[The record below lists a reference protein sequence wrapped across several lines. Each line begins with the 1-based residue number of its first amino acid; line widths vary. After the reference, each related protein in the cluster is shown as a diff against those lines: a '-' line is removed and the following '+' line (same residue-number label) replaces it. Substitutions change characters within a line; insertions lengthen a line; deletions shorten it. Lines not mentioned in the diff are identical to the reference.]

1 MSIISKKLLAA
12 GLLTAGATLFAGA
25 PAAFAA
31 PLPEPE
37 PVPVG
42 PVDGVSEAP
51 IPGSD
56 GQIRVSAPE
65 VGVTGG
71 ESEATGAPVE
81 AVPNING
88 DSCTGGWE
96 STVCYAEQQG
106 DSPPE
111 VQPRTSISS
120 SP

>member
-1 MSIISKKLLAA
+1 MSIVPKKLLTA
-12 GLLTAGATLFAGA
+12 GLLTVGVALFVGA

-42 PVDGVSEAP
+42 PVGGDGLPESN
-51 IPGSD
+51 GN
-56 GQIRVSAPE
+56 GQIVVSAPE
-65 VGVTGG
+65 VGVEGANSETTGV
-71 ESEATGAPVE
+71 PVD

-96 STVCYAEQQG
+96 STVCYAEQNG

>member
-1 MSIISKKLLAA
+1 MSIVSKKLLAA
-12 GLLTAGATLFAGA
+12 GLLTAGAALFAGA
-25 PAAFAA
+25 PAAFAE
-31 PLPEPE
+31 PLPNPE
-37 PVPVG
+37 PIPVG
-42 PVDGVSEAP
+42 PVGGEVEQVPSA
-51 IPGSD
+51 D

-65 VGVTGG
+65 VGVEGTNSETTGV
-71 ESEATGAPVE
+71 PVD

-106 DSPPE
+106 DSPPPVE
-111 VQPRTSISS
+111 PRTSISS

>member
-1 MSIISKKLLAA
+1 MSSNTRK
-12 GLLTAGATLFAGA
+12 LLTAGLLVGAALFAGA

-31 PLPEPE
+31 PLPDPE

-42 PVDGVSEAP
+42 PVGGETASTPMET
-51 IPGSD
+51 G
-56 GQIRVSAPE
+56 GEIRVSAPT
-65 VGVTGG
+65 VGVSG
-71 ESEATGAPVE
+71 ENSETIGAPVE
-81 AVPNING
+81 AAPNING

-96 STVCYAEQQG
+96 STVCYAEQMG
-106 DSPPE
+106 DSPPA

>member
-1 MSIISKKLLAA
+1 MSIFSKKLLAT
-12 GLLTAGATLFAGA
+12 GLLTAGSALFIGA
-25 PAAFAA
+25 PSAFAS

-37 PVPVG
+37 PVPV
-42 PVDGVSEAP
+42 PV
-51 IPGSD
+51 PGQGLPEVNGQ
-56 GQIRVSAPE
+56 GQIHVSAPA
-65 VGVTGG
+65 VGVEGTNSETTGV
-71 ESEATGAPVE
+71 PVN

-106 DSPPE
+106 DSPPPVE
-111 VQPRTSISS
+111 PRTSISS

>member
-1 MSIISKKLLAA
+1 MTIVSKKLLAT
-12 GLLTAGATLFAGA
+12 GLLTAGAALFVGI
-25 PAAFAA
+25 PSAFAA
-31 PLPEPE
+31 PLPDPE

-42 PVDGVSEAP
+42 PVGGEVESVPAEA
-51 IPGSD
+51 D

-65 VGVTGG
+65 IGVNG
-71 ESEATGAPVE
+71 ENSEATGAPVE

-106 DSPPE
+106 DSPAE

>member
-1 MSIISKKLLAA
+1 MTIVSKKLLAA
-12 GLLTAGATLFAGA
+12 GLLTAGVTMFIGAPSAFAG
-25 PAAFAA
+25 

-42 PVDGVSEAP
+42 PVGGEPESVPSA
-51 IPGSD
+51 D

-65 VGVTGG
+65 IGVNG
-71 ESEATGAPVE
+71 ENSEATGAPVE
-81 AVPNING
+81 AVPNTNG

-106 DSPPE
+106 DSPPA

>member
-1 MSIISKKLLAA
+1 MSNLSKKLLSA
-12 GLLTAGATLFAGA
+12 GLLTAGAALFIGV
-25 PAAFAA
+25 PSAFAS

-37 PVPVG
+37 PVPV
-42 PVDGVSEAP
+42 PV
-51 IPGSD
+51 PGEGLPEVNGN

-65 VGVTGG
+65 VGVEGANSETTGV
-71 ESEATGAPVE
+71 PVN

-106 DSPPE
+106 DSPPPVE
-111 VQPRTSISS
+111 PRTSISS

>member
-1 MSIISKKLLAA
+1 MSINSKKLLAA
-12 GLLTAGATLFAGA
+12 GLLTAGALFVGT
-25 PAAFAA
+25 PAAFAT
-31 PLPEPE
+31 PLPNPE

-42 PVDGVSEAP
+42 PVDGVPDAP
-51 IPGSD
+51 MESD

-65 VGVTGG
+65 VGVAGSNSETTGV
-71 ESEATGAPVE
+71 PVD

-88 DSCTGGWE
+88 DSCTGGFE

>member
-1 MSIISKKLLAA
+1 MSHVSKKLLTA
-12 GLLTAGATLFAGA
+12 GLLVSGVALFAGT
-25 PAAFAA
+25 PVAFAQ

-42 PVDGVSEAP
+42 PVGGEPETSSVESN
-51 IPGSD
+51 

-65 VGVTGG
+65 VGVTG
-71 ESEATGAPVE
+71 ENSETTGVPVN

-106 DSPPE
+106 DSPPPVE
-111 VQPRTSISS
+111 PRTSISS

>member
-1 MSIISKKLLAA
+1 MSNLSKKLLSA
-12 GLLTAGATLFAGA
+12 GLLTAGAALFIGA
-25 PAAFAA
+25 PSAFAS

-37 PVPVG
+37 PVPV
-42 PVDGVSEAP
+42 PV
-51 IPGSD
+51 PGEGLPEVNGN

-65 VGVTGG
+65 VGVQGTNSETTGV
-71 ESEATGAPVE
+71 PVD

-106 DSPPE
+106 DSPPPVE
-111 VQPRTSISS
+111 PRTSISS